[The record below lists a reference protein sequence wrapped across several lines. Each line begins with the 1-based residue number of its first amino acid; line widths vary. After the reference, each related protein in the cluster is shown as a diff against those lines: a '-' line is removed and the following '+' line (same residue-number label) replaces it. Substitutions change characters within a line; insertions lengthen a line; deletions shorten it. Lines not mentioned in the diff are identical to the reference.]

1 MFALITMFLELVRRA
16 IWNFIRVEKEHIKNC
31 GVFSAVE
38 DVRLAS

>member
-1 MFALITMFLELVRRA
+1 MFEKLKFRA

-38 DVRLAS
+38 DVTLPYDGKNL